1 MYINEL
7 YDKLPLLSAETYTY
21 ISRDGDCHTESEPVL
36 TEHILDVYLN
46 DRLTMKLVCIP
57 QYLTELVLGR
67 LLTEGIL
74 EDASDVEQIYICEHG
89 LRARVM
95 LRGNKG

>member
-7 YDKLPLLSAETYTY
+7 YDKLPLLSAEIYTY

-46 DRLTMKLVCIP
+46 DRLTMKL
-57 QYLTELVLGR
+57 
-67 LLTEGIL
+67 
-74 EDASDVEQIYICEHG
+74 D
-89 LRARVM
+89 
-95 LRGNKG
+95 

>member
-57 QYLTELVLGR
+57 QYLTELVLG
-67 LLTEGIL
+67 LP
-74 EDASDVEQIYICEHG
+74 SDPRESWRRFRCRTDLY
-89 LRARVM
+89 L
-95 LRGNKG
+95 